1 MAKRRD
7 TKVAFTLNT
16 SRALEE
22 RLVDWLLAR
31 DDVTGFTSYAVQGH
45 AARDYELSAAEQVAG
60 RQRRQE
66 IRVELRST
74 DLDAFVA
81 ALERDHGEA
90 DLYWF
95 VVPVVRSGHFGKHA
109 TGPWRSQPSC
119 K

>member
-1 MAKRRD
+1 MARRRD
-7 TKVAFTLNT
+7 ARAALTLN
-16 SRALEE
+16 APPVIEE

-31 DDVTGFTSYAVQGH
+31 DDVMGFTSYSVQGH
-45 AARDYELSAAEQVAG
+45 AARDEELSVAEQVAG

-74 DLDAFVA
+74 DLDAFIA

-95 VVPVVRSGHFGKHA
+95 VVPVVRSGHLGKRA
-109 TGPWRSQPSC
+109 IGASADTA
-119 K
+119 